1 MALQTATNPQ
11 TGESVALVGNQW
23 VPITQTATNPKTGA
37 KAYLVNNEWM
47 VDEVI
52 AKPTTPTTSAP
63 VAQPQPYKSKTEALD
78 DAVNLIEEGAPA
90 ELVRQRFEQAGI
102 KWPEIIKH
110 GQARG
115 SDYFKTEAIPP
126 GTVVSTAPSGEIKPS
141 PEKGAVK
148 ATTDAFKRAGASLSD
163 VATSYLF
170 QTGAIDP
177 DDAGRLLAR
186 NAKQRAAAAPEA
198 DIQEG
203 MMKIADS
210 KTFGEAATNLALN
223 PRATFTMLVDSL
235 LVSAPSMAAMAPF
248 LGASAVTR
256 GVATGLGSGGLEY
269 GSVMADVLQDKGVD
283 LLNAEQ
289 VGKALSDP
297 KIIAEMKD
305 RAAKRGLVVGAVDGL
320 TAGLAGRFAQP
331 ARQLIAEGKLA
342 GNAAKKATVSA
353 WAKELALQAGGG
365 AGGEALAQ
373 KVAGEEFKPADI
385 LLEGIAETFTAPLE
399 ARGALREAKQ
409 LEAQR
414 VPTVEP
420 GAVPRVEPEIKTE
433 ATPPERKE
441 RTLDAELTKEQQI
454 NALTQQLVQTR
465 GMAEED
471 ARKIAT
477 MRVNASEVDAQKRAD
492 EAEEERKAK
501 LREGLAIPDNDPR
514 VQAYAGE
521 LLGNNIVSTKA
532 EAIALAKKRVA
543 DEEIADAESITGPPV
558 TGSGESVT
566 GPPITEGG
574 ESVSVPSRPDGGVP
588 TEGAAPSID
597 AGVDGTELLAKPSVR
612 GEEPPPAELKTTRD
626 TLYDQA
632 KNLVIE
638 SQQASISLIRRGL
651 SVGYNRAQRILE
663 QLEAE
668 GVISA
673 KNANLVRS
681 VLVKKP
687 TPEEETSSV
696 IAPTETVEA
705 EETRAATPV
714 EGAEVAEPAAETPRS
729 KAIKRLSELT
739 EEARKL
745 ESDKLTG
752 FANEIDPEV
761 NKEAIDNYA
770 DEDLDKLVKDIERQV
785 ARQKRGA
792 ATFDLYPVLT
802 GNGFITYVDND
813 EIAAAYGK
821 ENKPPEL
828 EQVDFENLLIAPTM
842 NQAKVKLGLPESA
855 KMSTLMQTAF
865 DKGYDGITF
874 KSSTGQQYLFFPYQR
889 PFESAS
895 PSIALSGAP
904 VNERLSK
911 VSNAVQGLT
920 VVAQTGDELQKAL
933 ANRFKSVAT
942 NVPVVVLEQN
952 TPLPKQIADN
962 EAVKYA
968 WDVANAMYV
977 GPAYGQPTI
986 YLRGASFGDQQSINN
1001 VDVLHESAHAALD
1014 KKLITA
1020 ENMAE
1025 TQGVITGVSKD
1036 PLVQGYT
1043 ELKETMM
1050 LAQQAYDEAVKN
1062 NTIDPQ
1068 VLELGETLN
1077 VFNSPREFAAYGT
1090 SNPYFVKFL
1099 KSVKTPARYS
1109 STGRDKT
1116 LFTKFVE
1123 AVRKIL
1129 GLAPNQFNA
1138 LSDLF
1143 DITDRIASMQV
1154 QPAQEVIALRG
1165 RQLKTAKE
1173 RQEQQ
1178 KPSLTAKKQ
1187 ASKTVTAT
1195 PSADMRRIALIIA
1208 KIYSTPARVPE
1219 VSIKEL
1225 FQNSFDAIKGGIE
1238 EGLQKV
1244 GNIRIKIDDASRSI
1258 TVNDDGPG
1266 MPANIMGNE
1275 FLQIAGTVKNT
1286 KRASGGFG
1294 IAKMLFLLKNNDLEV
1309 LSLNNGEIARMV
1321 TNGDELLESFGDP
1334 SKSPKIEITSDPD
1347 VVEQYTKSTFPEGHG
1362 TSIRV
1367 VVPETYIDSSTGE
1380 TKEIPFNS
1388 WNLKNGAS
1396 LEHSPLFENVNVLLD
1411 IGWGYDTLPL
1421 GNAFPIDEYTVFS
1434 KVKFNW
1440 GEARIY
1446 ITKDE
1451 LSPSYHNAYILS
1463 NGIYQFGTTIKDK
1476 PEGGKKIK
1484 RNFYIDVSPN
1494 ENIKPEDPG
1503 YPFNADRQSFS
1514 LDAKKDFDNIF
1525 NYITLTFAQAEYG
1538 KEVQSFGMVQYIEP
1552 DGKLSSPEEF
1562 KPEIPPAPTGLTL
1575 IKPTDKVEVKD
1586 GVMTINNRQVPEL
1599 SVEDL
1604 SKVTIEIDQLKIP
1617 QDKIDPTRV
1626 MVHDNLAKRL
1636 STDELNALSISRTD
1650 FINYEKNDTGVIIGG
1665 TVPFTTVARK
1675 KFGARFDAYLKEV
1688 GDIFMQLREV
1698 LVMSDPSYANLEK
1711 EAIGVSFDKEYLGV
1725 SIRVPFN
1732 GSFLNPASTDLEDK
1746 GTPAQIAVSMIG
1758 TMIHEL
1764 AHFKERKHGS
1774 DFAKEMQRDIMYLE
1788 TMPGFDLADV
1798 KNSFAKFLAKNMDIY
1813 QFLNKEF
1820 RSGDLESVGKRFK
1833 DASNEQ
1839 IGDGRITEPVEVAGG
1854 KGEGEQGVPGGA
1866 KQSPQGVESV
1876 GLPAGVSSEAAERRA
1891 ARTQKEID
1899 NAVDEAVEKYE
1910 TSKRAENLA
1919 KQASLIYKLRN
1930 GKNIFPALAAIWRGT
1945 NYRIRQGLVKPV
1957 TNAFLAEWAGKDIP
1971 RLLEVNKQLQ
1981 QLSGMAQKL
1990 MGAAAD
1996 LSRDINDAFR
2006 ADPTLRD
2013 KIDKITKVTTD
2024 SEIDPTSEIRSEL
2037 VNKMFEDLG
2046 PKGRRLY
2053 NDAKQYYEDMA
2064 ELYSSLLDDQI
2075 NEANISPEAKSKL
2088 LASIKKMFEGQSRIN
2103 PYFPLM
2109 RDGDFWLS
2117 VYVGNTKQ
2125 FFMFP
2130 TMAERDAVA
2139 AQMAT
2144 DRKDNLD
2151 NLLETKKFEI
2161 GNDLRKLR
2169 EASTRSIDGQNP
2181 SAILKA
2187 TFDLI
2192 DNANFTDLSVRED
2205 MKDAVYQLYLRTMP
2219 EQSFRKQFITRKGY
2233 AGYRTDFLRDF
2244 NESSLRMSL
2253 QLARLKYAPK
2263 LRNTLSAARE
2273 SIENRPELEPFMSQM
2288 EERVAQTLNPNIPGV
2303 LDKIASFVNKASF
2316 IYYLSGA
2323 SSALLQPLGIIQTGI
2338 PILGA
2343 RHGYGATAAEMAK
2356 LMKVWDQFGIMRK
2369 TATGSSVWSPP
2380 SIMNASGLTADE
2392 RTAVESMLARDVTQN
2407 TYARA
2412 LFDYKNVPTEE
2423 FGSVA
2428 QRGKHYAN
2436 MIFGGLIHSTE
2447 RISREILFLASY
2459 RLSKRKNPNI
2469 SKEDAID
2476 QAVQDTNDALGN
2488 YGEYNRPMIMRN
2500 AGGKIMLQFQMYP
2513 LHVTLY
2519 LLKNFKRMI
2528 PFLNKEGKV
2537 EAAKIFWGTMASTWM
2552 LAGAAG
2558 LPMFSAV
2565 MGLLGLAWN
2574 LADDDEKPKD
2584 IKGLDFE
2591 LWARTM
2597 FLPEVL
2603 GGYKINGKSLSDI
2616 IERGPLNA
2624 FTGLDF
2630 ASRTQLND
2638 LWFRDIKETKTPRE
2652 ELQAYA
2658 IEKAGPSVNMILNW
2672 ADAYEAFANGD
2683 YQKGV
2688 EKLSPALIRNFV
2700 LTHKYATEGA
2710 KDNKGAQ
2717 IMSKDAFTTGEL
2729 IGQAIGFRSDLL
2741 ANTQNVTFKLIGI
2754 QQRIE
2759 NERQKL
2765 FDNIDREY
2773 RNKNFKAYNQLIT
2786 KDLVEFNKKYPSFRI
2801 EVEQLQESLERRAKD
2816 RGESWRGLRLSEK
2829 NAALLAPAAAPSRK
2843 AVAERER
2850 LRRIEVYGTSTDL
2863 KK

>member
-47 VDEVI
+47 VDEVA

-63 VAQPQPYKSKTEALD
+63 AAQPQPYKSKTEALD

-126 GTVVSTAPSGEIKPS
+126 GTAVSTTPSGEIKPS

-256 GVATGLGSGGLEY
+256 GIATGLGSGGLEY

-342 GNAAKKATVSA
+342 GNAARKATVSA

-420 GAVPRVEPEIKTE
+420 GAVPRVEPEIKTDV
-433 ATPPERKE
+433 APPERKE

-477 MRVNASEVDAQKRAD
+477 MRVNALAVEAQRRET

-501 LREGLAIPDNDPR
+501 LREGLVIPDDDPR

-521 LLGNNIVSTKA
+521 LLDNNIVSTKA

-543 DEEIADAESITGPPV
+543 DEEAADAAGAEDVIEPTVAGGGEGVSISGGPP
-558 TGSGESVT
+558 GAE
-566 GPPITEGG
+566 PP
-574 ESVSVPSRPDGGVP
+574 GGV
-588 TEGAAPSID
+588 APSID
-597 AGVDGTELLAKPSVR
+597 TGVAGAEPAAKPTVPR
-612 GEEPPPAELKTTRD
+612 EEPPPAELKTTRD

-638 SQQASISLIRRGL
+638 SQRASVSLIQRGL
-651 SVGYNRAQRILE
+651 RVGYNRAQRILE

-668 GVISA
+668 GVVSA
-673 KNANLVRS
+673 KDANLVRS
-681 VLVKKP
+681 VLVEKP
-687 TPEEETSSV
+687 TPKEEAPSV
-696 IAPTETVEA
+696 TAPTETVEA

-714 EGAEVAEPAAETPRS
+714 EGAEVAEPAAETPRA

-761 NKEAIDNYA
+761 NKETIANYA
-770 DEDLDKLVKDIERQV
+770 DEDLDELVKDIERQV
-785 ARQKRGA
+785 TRQKRGA
-792 ATFDLYPVLT
+792 ATFDLFPVLT
-802 GNGFITYVDND
+802 GNGFITYVDN
-813 EIAAAYGK
+813 EETAAAYGK

-828 EQVDFENLLIAPTM
+828 EQVDFESLLIAPTM

-855 KMSTLMQTAF
+855 KMSTLMQTAS

-895 PSIALSGAP
+895 PSTALSGAP
-904 VNERLSK
+904 VNERLNK
-911 VSNAVQGLT
+911 VNNAVQGLT
-920 VVAQTGDELQKAL
+920 VVAQTGDDLQKAL

-962 EAVKYA
+962 PALKDS

-1001 VDVLHESAHAALD
+1001 VDMLHESAHAALD

-1025 TQGVITGVSKD
+1025 TQGVIAGVSKD
-1036 PLVQGYT
+1036 PLVQGYA
-1043 ELKETMM
+1043 ELQETMM
-1050 LAQQAYDEAVKN
+1050 LAQQAYDEAVKDG
-1062 NTIDPQ
+1062 TIDPE

-1077 VFNSPREFAAYGT
+1077 VFDSPREFAAYGT

-1138 LSDLF
+1138 LADLF

-1154 QPAQEVIALRG
+1154 RPAQEVIGLRG

-1173 RQEQQ
+1173 RAQQQ
-1178 KPSLTAKKQ
+1178 KPSLAAKKP
-1187 ASKTVTAT
+1187 ASKTITAT
-1195 PSADMRRIALIIA
+1195 PSANVKRMAKMLGAKLYGTPDKIA
-1208 KIYSTPARVPE
+1208 E

-1225 FQNSFDAIKGGIE
+1225 FQNSFDAIKGGFE
-1238 EGLQKV
+1238 EGIQTT
-1244 GNIRIKIDDASRSI
+1244 GNVKIKIDGANRSI
-1258 TVNDDGPG
+1258 TVIDDGPG
-1266 MPANIMGNE
+1266 MPASVMGNQ
-1275 FLQIAGTVKNT
+1275 FLQIAGTVKKT
-1286 KRASGGFG
+1286 KRASGGLG
-1294 IAKMLFLLKNNDLEV
+1294 VAKMLFLFENKELEV
-1309 LSLNNGEIARMV
+1309 LSLNNGDIARMV
-1321 TNGDELLESFGDP
+1321 TSGDELKESFDDP
-1334 SKSPKIEITSDPD
+1334 SKSPKIEITSDPK
-1347 VVEQYTKSTFPEGHG
+1347 VVKQYINSTFPEGHG
-1362 TSIRV
+1362 TLIRV
-1367 VVPETYIDSSTGE
+1367 VIPETYLDESTGE
-1380 TKEIPFNS
+1380 TKDISFNT
-1388 WNLKNGAS
+1388 WNLARSNS
-1396 LEHSPLFENVNVLLD
+1396 LEHSPLFENINVLLD
-1411 IGWGYDTLPL
+1411 QGWGYSTLPL

-1446 ITKDE
+1446 ISKDE
-1451 LSPSYHNAYILS
+1451 LPYAPFENTYILS
-1463 NGIYQFGTTIKDK
+1463 NGIYQFGTAIKDK
-1476 PEGGKKIK
+1476 PGYDGKKIK

-1494 ENIKPEDPG
+1494 ENVKPEDPG
-1503 YPFNADRQSFS
+1503 YPFDLNRQRFS
-1514 LDAKKDFDNIF
+1514 PVAQKDFDNIF

-1538 KEVQSFGMVQYIEP
+1538 KEVQSFGVVQYIEP
-1552 DGKLSSPEEF
+1552 DGKLSSPEEL

-1586 GVMTINNRQVPEL
+1586 GVMSINNRQVPEL
-1599 SVEDL
+1599 SVDDL
-1604 SKVTIEIDQLKIP
+1604 SKVKIDIDELKIP
-1617 QDKIDPTRV
+1617 QDKIDSTRV
-1626 MVHDNLAKRL
+1626 MVHDNLAKKL
-1636 STDELNALSISRTD
+1636 SADELNASSISRTD
-1650 FINYEKNDTGVIIGG
+1650 VINYEKDDTGVIIGG
-1665 TVPFTTVARK
+1665 TVPFTAVARE

-1698 LVMSDPSYANLEK
+1698 LVISDPSYANLEK

-1725 SIRVPFN
+1725 SIRVPFS

-1764 AHFKERKHGS
+1764 AHFKVRNHGS

-1820 RSGDLESVGKRFK
+1820 RSGDLESVGKRFS

-1839 IGDGRITEPVEVAGG
+1839 VGDGRITEPVEVAGG
-1854 KGEGEQGVPGGA
+1854 KGEGKQGVPGGA

-1876 GLPAGVSSEAAERRA
+1876 GLPAGVSGEAAERRA

-1910 TSKRAENLA
+1910 TSKRAEGLA

-1957 TNAFLAEWAGKDIP
+1957 TNDFLAEWAGKDIP

-1996 LSRDINDAFR
+1996 LSRSINNAFSQ
-2006 ADPTLRD
+2006 DPTLRAKLD
-2013 KIDKITKVTTD
+2013 EITKVTTLAQV
-2024 SEIDPTSEIRSEL
+2024 DPTAEIRSERI
-2037 VNKMFEDLG
+2037 NKMFESLG
-2046 PKGRRLY
+2046 PEGKRIY
-2053 NDAKQYYEDMA
+2053 NDVKQYYDDMA

-2075 NEANISPEAKSKL
+2075 NDANIPPEAKKKL
-2088 LASIKKMFEGQSRIN
+2088 LASIRKMYEGEGRLD

-2139 AQMAT
+2139 AQMAA
-2144 DRKDNLD
+2144 DRKDDLD
-2151 NLLETKKFEI
+2151 NLLETKRFEI

-2169 EASTRSIDGQNP
+2169 ESSTRAINGQHP

-2192 DNANFTDLSVRED
+2192 DNADFTDITARED

-2219 EQSFRKQFITRKGY
+2219 EQSFRKQFIARKGY
-2233 AGYRTDFLRDF
+2233 AGFRTDLLRDF
-2244 NESSLRMSL
+2244 NETSLRMSL

-2263 LRNTLSAARE
+2263 LRNTLSAARD
-2273 SIENRPELEPFMSQM
+2273 SIQNRPELEPFVSQM
-2288 EERVAQTLNPNIPGV
+2288 ETRVAQTLNPNIPGV

-2323 SSALLQPLGIIQTGI
+2323 SSALLQPLGIVQTGI

-2343 RHGYGATAAEMAK
+2343 RHGYGATAAEMTK
-2356 LMKVWDQFGIMRK
+2356 LMKIWDQYGVMRK

-2392 RTAVESMLARDVTQN
+2392 RAAVESMLARDVTQN

-2428 QRGKHYAN
+2428 QRGKYYAN
-2436 MIFGGLIHSTE
+2436 MVVGGLLHSTE
-2447 RISREILFLASY
+2447 RLSREILFLASY

-2469 SKEDAID
+2469 PEEDAID

-2519 LLKNFKRMI
+2519 LMKNFKRMI
-2528 PFLNKEGKV
+2528 PFLNKEGKA

-2565 MGLLGLAWN
+2565 MGLLGWAWGN
-2574 LADDDEKPKD
+2574 ADDDEKPKD
-2584 IKGLDFE
+2584 VKDLSFE
-2591 LWARTM
+2591 LWFRTI

-2603 GGYKINGKSLSDI
+2603 GDYKINGKSLSEI
-2616 IERGPLNA
+2616 VERGPMNA
-2624 FTGLDF
+2624 LTGWDLS
-2630 ASRTQLND
+2630 SRTQLND

-2658 IEKAGPSVNMILNW
+2658 IEKAGPGVNMVLNL
-2672 ADAYEAFANGD
+2672 ADSYEAFRNGD

-2688 EKLSPALIRNFV
+2688 EKMSPALIRNFI

-2717 IMSKDAFTTGEL
+2717 ILSKDAFTTGEL
-2729 IGQAIGFRSDLL
+2729 VGQAIGFRSDLL

-2773 RNKNFKAYNQLIT
+2773 RKQNFKAYNQLIT
-2786 KDLVEFNKKYPSFRI
+2786 KDLVEFNKKYPSFKI
-2801 EVEQLQESLERRAKD
+2801 EADQLQDSLERRAKD

-2829 NAALLAPAAAPSRK
+2829 NAALLAPAATVSRK

-2850 LRRIEVYGTSTDL
+2850 EA
-2863 KK
+2863 KKIPTEGRE

>member
-1 MALQTATNPQ
+1 
-11 TGESVALVGNQW
+11 

-47 VDEVI
+47 VDEVA

-63 VAQPQPYKSKTEALD
+63 AAQPQPYKSKTEALD

-126 GTVVSTAPSGEIKPS
+126 GTAVSTTPSGEIKPS

-256 GVATGLGSGGLEY
+256 GIATGLGSGGLEY

-342 GNAAKKATVSA
+342 GNAARKATVSA

-420 GAVPRVEPEIKTE
+420 GAVPRVEPEIKTDV
-433 ATPPERKE
+433 APPERKE

-477 MRVNASEVDAQKRAD
+477 MRVNALAVEAQRRET

-501 LREGLAIPDNDPR
+501 LREGLVIPDDDPR

-521 LLGNNIVSTKA
+521 LLDNNIVSTKA

-543 DEEIADAESITGPPV
+543 DEEAADAAGAEDVIEPTVAGGGEGVSISGGPP
-558 TGSGESVT
+558 GAE
-566 GPPITEGG
+566 PP
-574 ESVSVPSRPDGGVP
+574 GGV
-588 TEGAAPSID
+588 APSID
-597 AGVDGTELLAKPSVR
+597 TGVAGAEPAAKPTVPR
-612 GEEPPPAELKTTRD
+612 EEPPPAELKTTRD

-638 SQQASISLIRRGL
+638 SQRASVSLIQRGL
-651 SVGYNRAQRILE
+651 RVGYNRAQRILE

-668 GVISA
+668 GVVSA
-673 KNANLVRS
+673 KDANLVRS
-681 VLVKKP
+681 VLVEKP
-687 TPEEETSSV
+687 TPKEEAPSV
-696 IAPTETVEA
+696 TAPTETVEA

-714 EGAEVAEPAAETPRS
+714 EGAEVAEPAAETPRA

-761 NKEAIDNYA
+761 NKETIANYA
-770 DEDLDKLVKDIERQV
+770 DEDLDELVKDIERQV
-785 ARQKRGA
+785 TRQKRGA
-792 ATFDLYPVLT
+792 ATFDLFPVLT
-802 GNGFITYVDND
+802 GNGFITYVDN
-813 EIAAAYGK
+813 EETAAAYGK

-828 EQVDFENLLIAPTM
+828 EQVDFESLLIAPTM

-855 KMSTLMQTAF
+855 KMSTLMQTAS

-895 PSIALSGAP
+895 PSTALSGAP
-904 VNERLSK
+904 VNERLNK
-911 VSNAVQGLT
+911 VNNAVQGLT
-920 VVAQTGDELQKAL
+920 VVAQTGDDLQKAL

-962 EAVKYA
+962 PALKDS

-1001 VDVLHESAHAALD
+1001 VDMLHESAHAALD

-1025 TQGVITGVSKD
+1025 TQGVIAGVSKD
-1036 PLVQGYT
+1036 PLVQGYA
-1043 ELKETMM
+1043 ELQETMM
-1050 LAQQAYDEAVKN
+1050 LAQQAYDEAVKDG
-1062 NTIDPQ
+1062 TIDPE

-1077 VFNSPREFAAYGT
+1077 VFDSPREFAAYGT

-1138 LSDLF
+1138 LADLF

-1154 QPAQEVIALRG
+1154 RPAQEVIGLRG

-1173 RQEQQ
+1173 RAQQQ
-1178 KPSLTAKKQ
+1178 KPSLAAKKP
-1187 ASKTVTAT
+1187 ASKTITAT
-1195 PSADMRRIALIIA
+1195 PSANVKRMAKMLGAKLYGTPDKIA
-1208 KIYSTPARVPE
+1208 E

-1225 FQNSFDAIKGGIE
+1225 FQNSFDAIKGGFE
-1238 EGLQKV
+1238 EGIQTT
-1244 GNIRIKIDDASRSI
+1244 GNVKIKIDGANRSI
-1258 TVNDDGPG
+1258 TVIDDGPG
-1266 MPANIMGNE
+1266 MPASVMGNQ
-1275 FLQIAGTVKNT
+1275 FLQIAGTVKKT
-1286 KRASGGFG
+1286 KRASGGLG
-1294 IAKMLFLLKNNDLEV
+1294 VAKMLFLFENKELEV
-1309 LSLNNGEIARMV
+1309 LSLNNGDIARMV
-1321 TNGDELLESFGDP
+1321 TSGDELKESFDDP
-1334 SKSPKIEITSDPD
+1334 SKSPKIEITSDPK
-1347 VVEQYTKSTFPEGHG
+1347 VVKQYINSTFPEGHG
-1362 TSIRV
+1362 TLIRV
-1367 VVPETYIDSSTGE
+1367 VIPETYLDESTGE
-1380 TKEIPFNS
+1380 TKDISFNT
-1388 WNLKNGAS
+1388 WNLARSNS
-1396 LEHSPLFENVNVLLD
+1396 LEHSPLFENINVLLD
-1411 IGWGYDTLPL
+1411 QGWGYSTLPL

-1446 ITKDE
+1446 ISKDE
-1451 LSPSYHNAYILS
+1451 LPYAPFENTYILS
-1463 NGIYQFGTTIKDK
+1463 NGIYQFGTAIKDK
-1476 PEGGKKIK
+1476 PGYDGKKIK

-1494 ENIKPEDPG
+1494 ENVKPEDPG
-1503 YPFNADRQSFS
+1503 YPFDLNRQRFS
-1514 LDAKKDFDNIF
+1514 PVAQKDFDNIF

-1538 KEVQSFGMVQYIEP
+1538 KEVQSFGVVQYIEP
-1552 DGKLSSPEEF
+1552 DGKLSSPEEL

-1586 GVMTINNRQVPEL
+1586 GVMSINNRQVPEL
-1599 SVEDL
+1599 SVDDL
-1604 SKVTIEIDQLKIP
+1604 SKVKIDIDELKIP
-1617 QDKIDPTRV
+1617 QDKIDSTRV
-1626 MVHDNLAKRL
+1626 MVHDNLAKKL
-1636 STDELNALSISRTD
+1636 SADELNASSISRTD
-1650 FINYEKNDTGVIIGG
+1650 VINYEKDDTGVIIGG
-1665 TVPFTTVARK
+1665 TVPFTAVARE

-1698 LVMSDPSYANLEK
+1698 LVISDPSYANLEK

-1725 SIRVPFN
+1725 SIRVPFS

-1764 AHFKERKHGS
+1764 AHFKVRNHGS

-1820 RSGDLESVGKRFK
+1820 RSGDLESVGKRFS

-1839 IGDGRITEPVEVAGG
+1839 VGDGRITEPVEVAGG
-1854 KGEGEQGVPGGA
+1854 KGEGKQGVPGGA

-1876 GLPAGVSSEAAERRA
+1876 GLPAGVSGEAAERRA

-1910 TSKRAENLA
+1910 TSKRAEGLA

-1957 TNAFLAEWAGKDIP
+1957 TNDFLAEWAGKDIP

-1996 LSRDINDAFR
+1996 LSRSINNAFSQ
-2006 ADPTLRD
+2006 DPTLRAKLD
-2013 KIDKITKVTTD
+2013 EITKVTTLAQV
-2024 SEIDPTSEIRSEL
+2024 DPTAEIRSERI
-2037 VNKMFEDLG
+2037 NKMFESLG
-2046 PKGRRLY
+2046 PEGKRIY
-2053 NDAKQYYEDMA
+2053 NDVKQYYDDMA

-2075 NEANISPEAKSKL
+2075 NDANIPPEAKKKL
-2088 LASIKKMFEGQSRIN
+2088 LASIRKMYEGEGRLD

-2139 AQMAT
+2139 AQMAA
-2144 DRKDNLD
+2144 DRKDDLD
-2151 NLLETKKFEI
+2151 NLLETKRFEI

-2169 EASTRSIDGQNP
+2169 ESSTRAINGQHP

-2192 DNANFTDLSVRED
+2192 DNADFTDITARED

-2219 EQSFRKQFITRKGY
+2219 EQSFRKQFIARKGY
-2233 AGYRTDFLRDF
+2233 AGFRTDLLRDF
-2244 NESSLRMSL
+2244 NETSLRMSL

-2263 LRNTLSAARE
+2263 LRNTLSAARD
-2273 SIENRPELEPFMSQM
+2273 SIQNRPELEPFVSQM
-2288 EERVAQTLNPNIPGV
+2288 ETRVAQTLNPNIPGV

-2323 SSALLQPLGIIQTGI
+2323 SSALLQPLGIVQTGI

-2343 RHGYGATAAEMAK
+2343 RHGYGATAAEMTK
-2356 LMKVWDQFGIMRK
+2356 LMKIWDQYGVMRK

-2392 RTAVESMLARDVTQN
+2392 RAAVESMLARDVTQN

-2428 QRGKHYAN
+2428 QRGKYYAN
-2436 MIFGGLIHSTE
+2436 MVVGGLLHSTE
-2447 RISREILFLASY
+2447 RLSREILFLASY

-2469 SKEDAID
+2469 PEEDAID

-2519 LLKNFKRMI
+2519 LMKNFKRMI
-2528 PFLNKEGKV
+2528 PFLNKEGKA

-2565 MGLLGLAWN
+2565 MGLLGWAWGN
-2574 LADDDEKPKD
+2574 ADDDEKPKD
-2584 IKGLDFE
+2584 VKDLSFE
-2591 LWARTM
+2591 LWFRTI

-2603 GGYKINGKSLSDI
+2603 GDYKINGKSLSEI
-2616 IERGPLNA
+2616 VERGPMNA
-2624 FTGLDF
+2624 LTGWDLS
-2630 ASRTQLND
+2630 SRTQLND

-2658 IEKAGPSVNMILNW
+2658 IEKAGPGVNMVLNL
-2672 ADAYEAFANGD
+2672 ADSYEAFRNGD

-2688 EKLSPALIRNFV
+2688 EKMSPALIRNFI

-2717 IMSKDAFTTGEL
+2717 ILSKDAFTTGEL
-2729 IGQAIGFRSDLL
+2729 VGQAIGFRSDLL

-2773 RNKNFKAYNQLIT
+2773 RKQNFKAYNQLIT
-2786 KDLVEFNKKYPSFRI
+2786 KDLVEFNKKYPSFKI
-2801 EVEQLQESLERRAKD
+2801 EADQLQDSLERRAKD

-2829 NAALLAPAAAPSRK
+2829 NAALLAPAATVSRK

-2850 LRRIEVYGTSTDL
+2850 EA
-2863 KK
+2863 KKIPTEGRE

>member
-1 MALQTATNPQ
+1 
-11 TGESVALVGNQW
+11 
-23 VPITQTATNPKTGA
+23 
-37 KAYLVNNEWM
+37 M
-47 VDEVI
+47 VDEVA

-63 VAQPQPYKSKTEALD
+63 AAQPQPYKSKTEALD

-126 GTVVSTAPSGEIKPS
+126 GTAVSTTPSGEIKPS

-256 GVATGLGSGGLEY
+256 GIATGLGSGGLEY

-342 GNAAKKATVSA
+342 GNAARKATVSA

-420 GAVPRVEPEIKTE
+420 GAVPRVEPEIKTDV
-433 ATPPERKE
+433 APPERKE

-477 MRVNASEVDAQKRAD
+477 MRVNALAVEAQRRET

-501 LREGLAIPDNDPR
+501 LREGLVIPDDDPR

-521 LLGNNIVSTKA
+521 LLDNNIVSTKA

-543 DEEIADAESITGPPV
+543 DEEAADAAGAEDVIEPTVAGGGEGVSISGGPP
-558 TGSGESVT
+558 GAE
-566 GPPITEGG
+566 PP
-574 ESVSVPSRPDGGVP
+574 GGV
-588 TEGAAPSID
+588 APSID
-597 AGVDGTELLAKPSVR
+597 TGVAGAEPAAKPTVPR
-612 GEEPPPAELKTTRD
+612 EEPPPAELKTTRD

-638 SQQASISLIRRGL
+638 SQRASVSLIQRGL
-651 SVGYNRAQRILE
+651 RVGYNRAQRILE

-668 GVISA
+668 GVVSA
-673 KNANLVRS
+673 KDANLVRS
-681 VLVKKP
+681 VLVEKP
-687 TPEEETSSV
+687 TPKEEAPSV
-696 IAPTETVEA
+696 TAPTETVEA

-714 EGAEVAEPAAETPRS
+714 EGAEVAEPAAETPRA

-761 NKEAIDNYA
+761 NKETIANYA
-770 DEDLDKLVKDIERQV
+770 DEDLDELVKDIERQV
-785 ARQKRGA
+785 TRQKRGA
-792 ATFDLYPVLT
+792 ATFDLFPVLT
-802 GNGFITYVDND
+802 GNGFITYVDN
-813 EIAAAYGK
+813 EETAAAYGK

-828 EQVDFENLLIAPTM
+828 EQVDFESLLIAPTM

-855 KMSTLMQTAF
+855 KMSTLMQTAS

-895 PSIALSGAP
+895 PSTALSGAP
-904 VNERLSK
+904 VNERLNK
-911 VSNAVQGLT
+911 VNNAVQGLT
-920 VVAQTGDELQKAL
+920 VVAQTGDDLQKAL

-962 EAVKYA
+962 PALKDS

-1001 VDVLHESAHAALD
+1001 VDMLHESAHAALD

-1025 TQGVITGVSKD
+1025 TQGVIAGVSKD
-1036 PLVQGYT
+1036 PLVQGYA
-1043 ELKETMM
+1043 ELQETMM
-1050 LAQQAYDEAVKN
+1050 LAQQAYDEAVKDG
-1062 NTIDPQ
+1062 TIDPE

-1077 VFNSPREFAAYGT
+1077 VFDSPREFAAYGT

-1138 LSDLF
+1138 LADLF

-1154 QPAQEVIALRG
+1154 RPAQEVIGLRG

-1173 RQEQQ
+1173 RAQQQ
-1178 KPSLTAKKQ
+1178 KPSLAAKKP
-1187 ASKTVTAT
+1187 ASKTITAT
-1195 PSADMRRIALIIA
+1195 PSANVKRMAKMLGAKLYGTPDKIA
-1208 KIYSTPARVPE
+1208 E

-1225 FQNSFDAIKGGIE
+1225 FQNSFDAIKGGFE
-1238 EGLQKV
+1238 EGIQTT
-1244 GNIRIKIDDASRSI
+1244 GNVKIKIDGANRSI
-1258 TVNDDGPG
+1258 TVIDDGPG
-1266 MPANIMGNE
+1266 MPASVMGNQ
-1275 FLQIAGTVKNT
+1275 FLQIAGTVKKT
-1286 KRASGGFG
+1286 KRASGGLG
-1294 IAKMLFLLKNNDLEV
+1294 VAKMLFLFENKELEV
-1309 LSLNNGEIARMV
+1309 LSLNNGDIARMV
-1321 TNGDELLESFGDP
+1321 TSGDELKESFDDP
-1334 SKSPKIEITSDPD
+1334 SKSPKIEITSDPK
-1347 VVEQYTKSTFPEGHG
+1347 VVKQYINSTFPEGHG
-1362 TSIRV
+1362 TLIRV
-1367 VVPETYIDSSTGE
+1367 VIPETYLDESTGE
-1380 TKEIPFNS
+1380 TKDISFNT
-1388 WNLKNGAS
+1388 WNLARSNS
-1396 LEHSPLFENVNVLLD
+1396 LEHSPLFENINVLLD
-1411 IGWGYDTLPL
+1411 QGWGYSTLPL

-1446 ITKDE
+1446 ISKDE
-1451 LSPSYHNAYILS
+1451 LPYAPFENTYILS
-1463 NGIYQFGTTIKDK
+1463 NGIYQFGTAIKDK
-1476 PEGGKKIK
+1476 PGYDGKKIK

-1494 ENIKPEDPG
+1494 ENVKPEDPG
-1503 YPFNADRQSFS
+1503 YPFDLNRQRFS
-1514 LDAKKDFDNIF
+1514 PVAQKDFDNIF

-1538 KEVQSFGMVQYIEP
+1538 KEVQSFGVVQYIEP
-1552 DGKLSSPEEF
+1552 DGKLSSPEEL

-1586 GVMTINNRQVPEL
+1586 GVMSINNRQVPEL
-1599 SVEDL
+1599 SVDDL
-1604 SKVTIEIDQLKIP
+1604 SKVKIDIDELKIP
-1617 QDKIDPTRV
+1617 QDKIDSTRV
-1626 MVHDNLAKRL
+1626 MVHDNLAKKL
-1636 STDELNALSISRTD
+1636 SADELNASSISRTD
-1650 FINYEKNDTGVIIGG
+1650 VINYEKDDTGVIIGG
-1665 TVPFTTVARK
+1665 TVPFTAVARE

-1698 LVMSDPSYANLEK
+1698 LVISDPSYANLEK

-1725 SIRVPFN
+1725 SIRVPFS

-1764 AHFKERKHGS
+1764 AHFKVRNHGS

-1820 RSGDLESVGKRFK
+1820 RSGDLESVGKRFS

-1839 IGDGRITEPVEVAGG
+1839 VGDGRITEPVEVAGG
-1854 KGEGEQGVPGGA
+1854 KGEGKQGVPGGA

-1876 GLPAGVSSEAAERRA
+1876 GLPAGVSGEAAERRA

-1910 TSKRAENLA
+1910 TSKRAEGLA

-1957 TNAFLAEWAGKDIP
+1957 TNDFLAEWAGKDIP

-1996 LSRDINDAFR
+1996 LSRSINNAFSQ
-2006 ADPTLRD
+2006 DPTLRAKLD
-2013 KIDKITKVTTD
+2013 EITKVTTLAQV
-2024 SEIDPTSEIRSEL
+2024 DPTAEIRSERI
-2037 VNKMFEDLG
+2037 NKMFESLG
-2046 PKGRRLY
+2046 PEGKRIY
-2053 NDAKQYYEDMA
+2053 NDVKQYYDDMA

-2075 NEANISPEAKSKL
+2075 NDANIPPEAKKKL
-2088 LASIKKMFEGQSRIN
+2088 LASIRKMYEGEGRLD

-2139 AQMAT
+2139 AQMAA
-2144 DRKDNLD
+2144 DRKDDLD
-2151 NLLETKKFEI
+2151 NLLETKRFEI

-2169 EASTRSIDGQNP
+2169 ESSTRAINGQHP

-2192 DNANFTDLSVRED
+2192 DNADFTDITARED

-2219 EQSFRKQFITRKGY
+2219 EQSFRKQFIARKGY
-2233 AGYRTDFLRDF
+2233 AGFRTDLLRDF
-2244 NESSLRMSL
+2244 NETSLRMSL

-2263 LRNTLSAARE
+2263 LRNTLSAARD
-2273 SIENRPELEPFMSQM
+2273 SIQNRPELEPFVSQM
-2288 EERVAQTLNPNIPGV
+2288 ETRVAQTLNPNIPGV

-2323 SSALLQPLGIIQTGI
+2323 SSALLQPLGIVQTGI

-2343 RHGYGATAAEMAK
+2343 RHGYGATAAEMTK
-2356 LMKVWDQFGIMRK
+2356 LMKIWDQYGVMRK

-2392 RTAVESMLARDVTQN
+2392 RAAVESMLARDVTQN

-2428 QRGKHYAN
+2428 QRGKYYAN
-2436 MIFGGLIHSTE
+2436 MVVGGLLHSTE
-2447 RISREILFLASY
+2447 RLSREILFLASY

-2469 SKEDAID
+2469 PEEDAID

-2519 LLKNFKRMI
+2519 LMKNFKRMI
-2528 PFLNKEGKV
+2528 PFLNKEGKA

-2565 MGLLGLAWN
+2565 MGLLGWAWGN
-2574 LADDDEKPKD
+2574 ADDDEKPKD
-2584 IKGLDFE
+2584 VKDLSFE
-2591 LWARTM
+2591 LWFRTI

-2603 GGYKINGKSLSDI
+2603 GDYKINGKSLSEI
-2616 IERGPLNA
+2616 VERGPMNA
-2624 FTGLDF
+2624 LTGWDLS
-2630 ASRTQLND
+2630 SRTQLND

-2658 IEKAGPSVNMILNW
+2658 IEKAGPGVNMVLNL
-2672 ADAYEAFANGD
+2672 ADSYEAFRNGD

-2688 EKLSPALIRNFV
+2688 EKMSPALIRNFI

-2717 IMSKDAFTTGEL
+2717 ILSKDAFTTGEL
-2729 IGQAIGFRSDLL
+2729 VGQAIGFRSDLL

-2773 RNKNFKAYNQLIT
+2773 RKQNFKAYNQLIT
-2786 KDLVEFNKKYPSFRI
+2786 KDLVEFNKKYPSFKI
-2801 EVEQLQESLERRAKD
+2801 EADQLQDSLERRAKD

-2829 NAALLAPAAAPSRK
+2829 NAALLAPAATVSRK

-2850 LRRIEVYGTSTDL
+2850 EA
-2863 KK
+2863 KKIPTEGRE

>member
-47 VDEVI
+47 VDEVA

-63 VAQPQPYKSKTEALD
+63 AAQPQPYKSKTEALD

-126 GTVVSTAPSGEIKPS
+126 GTAVSTAPSGEIKPS

-256 GVATGLGSGGLEY
+256 GIATGLGSGGLEY

-342 GNAAKKATVSA
+342 GNAARKATVSA

-414 VPTVEP
+414 
-420 GAVPRVEPEIKTE
+420 
-433 ATPPERKE
+433 KE

-454 NALTQQLVQTR
+454 DALTQQLVQTR

-477 MRVNASEVDAQKRAD
+477 MRVNALAVEAQKRET

-521 LLGNNIVSTKA
+521 LLDNNIVSTKA

-543 DEEIADAESITGPPV
+543 DEEAADAAGAEDVIEPTVAGGGEGVSISGGPP
-558 TGSGESVT
+558 GAE
-566 GPPITEGG
+566 PP
-574 ESVSVPSRPDGGVP
+574 GGV
-588 TEGAAPSID
+588 APSID
-597 AGVDGTELLAKPSVR
+597 TGVAGAEPAAKPTVPR
-612 GEEPPPAELKTTRD
+612 EEPPPAELKPTRD

-638 SQQASISLIRRGL
+638 SQRASVSLIQRGL
-651 SVGYNRAQRILE
+651 RVGYNRAQRILE

-668 GVISA
+668 GVVSA

-681 VLVKKP
+681 VLVEKP
-687 TPEEETSSV
+687 TPKEEAPSV
-696 IAPTETVEA
+696 TAPTETVEA

-714 EGAEVAEPAAETPRS
+714 EGAEVAEPAAETPRA

-739 EEARKL
+739 EEVRKL

-761 NKEAIDNYA
+761 NKETIANYA
-770 DEDLDKLVKDIERQV
+770 DEDLDELVKDIERQV

-792 ATFDLYPVLT
+792 ATFDLFPVLT
-802 GNGFITYVDND
+802 GDGFITYVDN
-813 EIAAAYGK
+813 EETAAAYGK

-855 KMSTLMQTAF
+855 KMSTLMQTAS

-889 PFESAS
+889 PFESVS
-895 PSIALSGAP
+895 PSAALSGAP
-904 VNERLSK
+904 VNERLNK

-920 VVAQTGDELQKAL
+920 VVAQTGDDLQKAL

-962 EAVKYA
+962 PALKDS

-986 YLRGASFGDQQSINN
+986 YLRGASFGDQQSVNN
-1001 VDVLHESAHAALD
+1001 VDMLHESAHAALD

-1036 PLVQGYT
+1036 PLVQGYA
-1043 ELKETMM
+1043 ELQETMM
-1050 LAQQAYDEAVKN
+1050 LAQQAYDEAVKDG
-1062 NTIDPQ
+1062 TIDPE

-1077 VFNSPREFAAYGT
+1077 VFDSPREFAAYGT

-1138 LSDLF
+1138 LADLF

-1154 QPAQEVIALRG
+1154 RPAQELIGLRG
-1165 RQLKTAKE
+1165 KQLKTAKE
-1173 RQEQQ
+1173 RAQQQ
-1178 KPSLTAKKQ
+1178 KPSLAAKKPT
-1187 ASKTVTAT
+1187 SKTVTAT
-1195 PSADMRRIALIIA
+1195 PSANMQRIADMIA
-1208 KIYSTPARVPE
+1208 NIYSNPEQVPE

-1238 EGLQKV
+1238 EGLQTV
-1244 GNIRIKIDDASRSI
+1244 GNIKIKIDKASRSI
-1258 TVNDDGPG
+1258 TVIDDGPG
-1266 MPANIMGNE
+1266 MPASVMGNQ
-1275 FLQIAGTVKNT
+1275 FLQIAGTVKKT

-1294 IAKMLFLLKNNDLEV
+1294 VAKMLFLLKNNELEV

-1321 TNGDELLESFGDP
+1321 TSGDELRESFGDP
-1334 SKSPKIEITSDPD
+1334 SKSPKIEITSDPK
-1347 VVEQYTKSTFPEGHG
+1347 VVKQYTNSVFPEGHG
-1362 TSIRV
+1362 TLIRV
-1367 VVPETYIDSSTGE
+1367 VVPETYVQQSTGE
-1380 TKEIPFNS
+1380 TKDIPFDA
-1388 WNLKNGAS
+1388 WNLSRSNS
-1396 LEHSPLFENVNVLLD
+1396 LEHSPLFENINVLLD
-1411 IGWGYDTLPL
+1411 QGWGYSTLPL

-1446 ITKDE
+1446 ISKDE
-1451 LSPSYHNAYILS
+1451 LPYAPYYNANILS
-1463 NGIYQFGTTIKDK
+1463 NGIYQFGTAIKDK
-1476 PEGGKKIK
+1476 PGYGGKNIK

-1503 YPFNADRQSFS
+1503 YPFNLDRQQFS
-1514 LDAKKDFDNIF
+1514 LAAKKDFDNIF

-1538 KEVQSFGMVQYIEP
+1538 KEVQSFGVVQYIEP
-1552 DGKLSSPEEF
+1552 DGKLSSPEEL

-1599 SVEDL
+1599 SVDDL
-1604 SKVTIEIDQLKIP
+1604 SKVKIEIDELKIP

-1626 MVHDNLAKRL
+1626 MVHDNLVKKL
-1636 STDELNALSISRTD
+1636 SADELNASSISRTD
-1650 FINYEKNDTGVIIGG
+1650 VVNYEKDDTGVIIGG
-1665 TVPFTTVARK
+1665 TVPFTAVARE

-1725 SIRVPFN
+1725 SIRVPFS

-1764 AHFKERKHGS
+1764 AHFKVRNHGS

-1820 RSGDLESVGKRFK
+1820 RSGDLESVGKRFS

-1839 IGDGRITEPVEVAGG
+1839 AGDGRITEPVEVAGG
-1854 KGEGEQGVPGGA
+1854 KGEGKQGVPGGA

-1876 GLPAGVSSEAAERRA
+1876 GLPAGVSGEAAERRA

-1910 TSKRAENLA
+1910 TSKRAEDLA

-1957 TNAFLAEWAGKDIP
+1957 TNDFLAEWAGNDIP

-1996 LSRDINDAFR
+1996 LSRSINNAFSQ
-2006 ADPTLRD
+2006 DPTLRAKLD
-2013 KIDKITKVTTD
+2013 EITKVTTLAQV
-2024 SEIDPTSEIRSEL
+2024 DPTAEIRSERI
-2037 VNKMFEDLG
+2037 NKMFESLG
-2046 PKGRRLY
+2046 PEGKRIY
-2053 NDAKQYYEDMA
+2053 NDVKQYYDDMA

-2075 NEANISPEAKSKL
+2075 NDANIPPEAKKKL
-2088 LASIKKMFEGQSRIN
+2088 LASIRKMYEGEGRLD

-2139 AQMAT
+2139 AQMAA
-2144 DRKDNLD
+2144 DRKDDLD
-2151 NLLETKKFEI
+2151 NLLETKRFEI

-2169 EASTRSIDGQNP
+2169 ESSTRAINGQHP

-2192 DNANFTDLSVRED
+2192 DNADFTDITARED

-2219 EQSFRKQFITRKGY
+2219 EQSFRKQFIARKGY
-2233 AGYRTDFLRDF
+2233 AGFRTDLLRDF
-2244 NESSLRMSL
+2244 NETSLRMSL

-2263 LRNTLSAARE
+2263 LRNTLSAARD
-2273 SIENRPELEPFMSQM
+2273 SIQNRPELEPFVSQM
-2288 EERVAQTLNPNIPGV
+2288 ETRVAQTLNPNTPGV

-2323 SSALLQPLGIIQTGI
+2323 SSALLQPLGIVQTGI

-2343 RHGYGATAAEMAK
+2343 RHGYGATAAEMTK
-2356 LMKVWDQFGIMRK
+2356 LMKIWDQYGVMRK

-2392 RTAVESMLARDVTQN
+2392 RAAVESMLARDVTQN

-2428 QRGKHYAN
+2428 QRGKYYAN
-2436 MIFGGLIHSTE
+2436 MVVGGLLHSTE
-2447 RISREILFLASY
+2447 RLSREILFLASY

-2469 SKEDAID
+2469 SEEDAID

-2519 LLKNFKRMI
+2519 LMKNFKRMI
-2528 PFLNKEGKV
+2528 PFLNKEGKA

-2565 MGLLGLAWN
+2565 MGLLGWAWGN
-2574 LADDDEKPKD
+2574 ADDDEKPKD
-2584 IKGLDFE
+2584 VKDLSFE
-2591 LWARTM
+2591 LWFRTI

-2603 GGYKINGKSLSDI
+2603 GDYKINGKSLSEI
-2616 IERGPLNA
+2616 VERGPMNA
-2624 FTGLDF
+2624 LTGWDLS
-2630 ASRTQLND
+2630 SRTQLND

-2658 IEKAGPSVNMILNW
+2658 IEKAGPGVNMVLNL
-2672 ADAYEAFANGD
+2672 ADSYEAFRNGD

-2688 EKLSPALIRNFV
+2688 EKMSPALIRNFI

-2717 IMSKDAFTTGEL
+2717 ILSKDAFTTGEL
-2729 IGQAIGFRSDLL
+2729 VGQAIGFRSDLL

-2773 RNKNFKAYNQLIT
+2773 RKQNFKAYNQLIT
-2786 KDLVEFNKKYPSFRI
+2786 KDLVEFNKKYPSFKI
-2801 EVEQLQESLERRAKD
+2801 EADQLQDSLERRAKD

-2829 NAALLAPAAAPSRK
+2829 NAALLAPAATVSRK

-2850 LRRIEVYGTSTDL
+2850 EA
-2863 KK
+2863 KKIPTEGRE